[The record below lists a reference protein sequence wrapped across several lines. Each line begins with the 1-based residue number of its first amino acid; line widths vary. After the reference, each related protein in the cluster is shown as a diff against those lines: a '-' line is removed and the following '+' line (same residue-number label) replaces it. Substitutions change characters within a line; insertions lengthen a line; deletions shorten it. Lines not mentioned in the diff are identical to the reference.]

1 MDKNDELQHYGI
13 LGMKWGVRRY
23 QNADGSL
30 TPAGRKRYSSG
41 EDKKKNSDWVDKGMV
56 DALRDSRSWLQDK
69 PWKYTR
75 PETKELSGS
84 NLNDWAQDYPKE
96 SLNALKEIN
105 KRVDNYL
112 VENMDY
118 DWDDPDTVSE
128 RKSAESFVSK
138 MLQKVGDDIPAD
150 LYTDDAIRFIRNIGR
165 W

>member
-1 MDKNDELQHYGI
+1 
-13 LGMKWGVRRY
+13 
-23 QNADGSL
+23 
-30 TPAGRKRYSSG
+30 
-41 EDKKKNSDWVDKGMV
+41 MV

-138 MLQKVGDDIPAD
+138 MLEKVGDDIPAD